1 MAERIILCACAYC
14 CGWAWSRWF
23 RYFFFLWEGLAG
35 NNVKMQCGSF
45 RGIYV
50 ETSAVK
56 DS

>member
-1 MAERIILCACAYC
+1 MLIVVGGRGHGGSGI
-14 CGWAWSRWF
+14 
-23 RYFFFLWEGLAG
+23 FFLWEGLAG